1 MKPLV
6 PILLTL
12 GSLVACTI
20 APNPPAGAPQTIEPL
35 PGNLAPPVAPRDS
48 TARAASKAYYL
59 GPRGEEWF

>member
-6 PILLTL
+6 SILLAL
-12 GSLVACTI
+12 SSLAACTT
-20 APNPPAGAPQTIEPL
+20 APHPPSHEIEPL

-48 TARAASKAYYL
+48 NERAASKAYYL

>member
-12 GSLVACTI
+12 ASLVACTT
-20 APNPPAGAPQTIEPL
+20 PSNPLGGALQTIEPL

-48 TARAASKAYYL
+48 EVRAASKAYYL